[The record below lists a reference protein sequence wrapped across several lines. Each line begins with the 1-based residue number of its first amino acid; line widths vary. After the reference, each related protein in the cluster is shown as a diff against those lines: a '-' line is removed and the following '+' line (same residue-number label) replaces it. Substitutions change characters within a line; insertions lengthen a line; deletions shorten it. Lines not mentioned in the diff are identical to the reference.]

1 MSSIERLK
9 KHILVDGYHII
20 ADLEKSHGSWIVDKE
35 TGKKY
40 LDCYSQF
47 ASQTLGW
54 NNEDLKEKLKNID
67 SVVLHKVANADLYSE
82 PYIKFVETFASI
94 TEDFKYLFFIEG
106 GAAAVENALKIAFD
120 WKCQIDAKHKR
131 TDGQYLDVIHLK
143 EAFHGRSGYTLSL
156 TNTGTLKTKWFPK
169 FPWTRVTNPKIHFP
183 IQEHKVKNLESIS
196 LNEIRIALEKKNVAA
211 IIFETIQGEGGDN
224 HFRSEFLQEVK
235 DMADFHEAM
244 FILDEIQCGMGITG
258 KWWAYQH
265 YGIIPDILVFGK
277 KSQVCGCC
285 STEKVDLV
293 KDNVFHQSG
302 RINSTWGGNLMDM
315 VRATAIIE
323 IMNKN
328 KIVENAE
335 LVGNYFLN
343 QMNQIK
349 GDIDNI
355 RGKGLM
361 LAFDLPNTERR
372 DVVFNKL
379 RENVMVLKS
388 GTRSIR
394 FRPCLTFTKN
404 EVDLAINFI
413 KNSLN

>member
-1 MSSIERLK
+1 
-9 KHILVDGYHII
+9 
-20 ADLEKSHGSWIVDKE
+20 
-35 TGKKY
+35 
-40 LDCYSQF
+40 
-47 ASQTLGW
+47 
-54 NNEDLKEKLKNID
+54 
-67 SVVLHKVANADLYSE
+67 
-82 PYIKFVETFASI
+82 
-94 TEDFKYLFFIEG
+94 
-106 GAAAVENALKIAFD
+106 
-120 WKCQIDAKHKR
+120 
-131 TDGQYLDVIHLK
+131 
-143 EAFHGRSGYTLSL
+143 
-156 TNTGTLKTKWFPK
+156 
-169 FPWTRVTNPKIHFP
+169 
-183 IQEHKVKNLESIS
+183 
-196 LNEIRIALEKKNVAA
+196 
-211 IIFETIQGEGGDN
+211 
-224 HFRSEFLQEVK
+224 
-235 DMADFHEAM
+235 
-244 FILDEIQCGMGITG
+244 
-258 KWWAYQH
+258 
-265 YGIIPDILVFGK
+265 
-277 KSQVCGCC
+277 
-285 STEKVDLV
+285 
-293 KDNVFHQSG
+293 
-302 RINSTWGGNLMDM
+302 MDM